1 MANNNRQNGSNLSS
15 SRRNEYGDNY
25 AYRSTKGKQS
35 PTSSKTFED
44 VSSYSQ
50 SSRKKVKKKMSTGKR
65 VAVVFL
71 SVVFSL
77 LILAG
82 AGLIYVSTYLLS
94 DLTTTTL
101 TKDPAE
107 LGISEDIISD
117 GTVKNIALFG
127 LDSRGNDFSGRSD
140 AIMIMSVDQK
150 HNKIKLISVLRDSYL
165 DIGYGSY
172 EKAAHAY
179 SYGGAKQ
186 GIKMLNMNF
195 NLDIMDYVS
204 INFGNLAEVVD
215 AVGGIDVQITELEM
229 YHINMN
235 LDGLAREQPELGIST
250 ANHIDRWDT
259 VHLDGHQAVAYA
271 RIRKTET
278 INGTNDDFGRV
289 ERQQIVL
296 QALFSKVLTMSKL
309 DYPAMIKNLT
319 ALCETSMDFNDIL
332 PLAKV
337 ALSGFTLE
345 RLSMPDSQYINYWF
359 GNSNG
364 STVDYDIDEA
374 AELID
379 AFIKEEDSPYWGK
392 AYGKTN

>member
-1 MANNNRQNGSNLSS
+1 MAKNTRQNGNNLSAKS
-15 SRRNEYGDNY
+15 RNEYGDNY
-25 AYRSTKGKQS
+25 AYSATRGKQ
-35 PTSSKTFED
+35 PQSKNTFED
-44 VSSYSQ
+44 VSSYSN
-50 SSRKKVKKKMSTGKR
+50 STKKRPKKKMSTGKKIA
-65 VAVVFL
+65 VAFL
-71 SVVFSL
+71 SVLFSL

-107 LGISEDIISD
+107 LGISEDIVSD
-117 GTVKNIALFG
+117 GTIKNIALFG

-165 DIGYGSY
+165 NLGYGGY

-179 SYGGAKQ
+179 AYGGATQ
-186 GIKMLNMNF
+186 GIRMLNMNF
-195 NLDIMDYVS
+195 NLDIRDYVS
-204 INFGNLAEVVD
+204 INFGNLAEVID
-215 AVGGIDVQITELEM
+215 AVGGVDVQITESEM

-235 LDGLAREQPELGIST
+235 LDGLAGEQPELGIT
-250 ANHIDRWDT
+250 NDYHLDRWDT
-259 VHLDGHQAVAYA
+259 VHLNGHQAVAYA
-271 RIRKTET
+271 RIRKTAT

-296 QALFSKVLTMSKL
+296 QALFNRVLTMNKL
-309 DYPAMIKNLT
+309 EYPAMIKNLT
-319 ALCETSMDFNDIL
+319 AMCETSMDFNDIL

-345 RLSMPDSQYINYWF
+345 RLSMPDGEYVEYWF

-364 STVDYDIDEA
+364 STVDYDIDDA
-374 AELID
+374 AKVID
-379 AFIKEEDSPYWGK
+379 AFIKEEESPYWGE